1 MKLLRE
7 PGFLYDLIFLFYLKF
22 NTDLCLKW
30 LENNKQQAEAQAFFS
45 EILDYFDDIP
55 EDLYLFF
62 HAKEK
67 NICFFTIYYFS
78 PYRDHFTTD
87 YNIKFLQNEL
97 TDKERLKRNI
107 IKYYFHDLSDEDIDF
122 CMKSNN
128 MVFSYVK
135 QSKYSSEEKNKLYEF
150 FINPDHYIQTLQFEL
165 MSKSFMLSQYYEKN
179 YQKVPEIFNRTTFD
193 VLKSQMKNIDNDFS
207 FIEDEDQNLYL
218 SFCLINRYCIYYFFL
233 NNETICL
240 LGTEY
245 VAGLESLQEKRAVDL
260 QSFGSALAEKSR
272 INIIE
277 ALQVHKEV
285 TCKDLE
291 KMFCLSPSTAY
302 HHVTLMYKSG
312 LVKTRSE
319 GKTIYY
325 SLNTDYL
332 STVIEFLKKLADSE

>member
-122 CMKSNN
+122 CMK
-128 MVFSYVK
+128 
-135 QSKYSSEEKNKLYEF
+135 
-150 FINPDHYIQTLQFEL
+150 
-165 MSKSFMLSQYYEKN
+165 
-179 YQKVPEIFNRTTFD
+179 
-193 VLKSQMKNIDNDFS
+193 
-207 FIEDEDQNLYL
+207 
-218 SFCLINRYCIYYFFL
+218 
-233 NNETICL
+233 
-240 LGTEY
+240 
-245 VAGLESLQEKRAVDL
+245 
-260 QSFGSALAEKSR
+260 
-272 INIIE
+272 
-277 ALQVHKEV
+277 
-285 TCKDLE
+285 
-291 KMFCLSPSTAY
+291 
-302 HHVTLMYKSG
+302 
-312 LVKTRSE
+312 
-319 GKTIYY
+319 
-325 SLNTDYL
+325 
-332 STVIEFLKKLADSE
+332 